1 VSLIGRAHE
10 QEALRTAL
18 AAGRGVVL
26 LEGEPGI
33 GKSRLLAWVAEQ
45 AAGAEVLTAR
55 ASEYEAD
62 LPYALWLDAL
72 GEVPVAADRHGTHRA
87 LRALLEARAPL
98 VVCLDDVHWAD
109 PASIDVLA
117 ALVHR
122 PPEGE
127 VLFVLA
133 ARTGRSPL
141 PAVAPLRLGPL
152 SEAEARELVGEA
164 ADAVYATSGGN
175 PFYLEQLARSDGAAT
190 VAAALA
196 AELGDL
202 GAEAR
207 RLLDA
212 AAVVGDPFDL
222 DLAAEVA
229 ELADPLTAVDEL
241 LSRTLIREG
250 RVPRRFAFRHP
261 VVRHTVYE
269 AAPVGWRLGAHAR
282 AAAAL
287 ERRGAGVVER
297 AHHVEQAAA
306 PGDAEA
312 AALLRAAAESLQA
325 PAPAAAARYFAAALR
340 LMPDAPLRARL
351 ADAQMAAGDVGG
363 ALATLLDALR
373 DAAPE
378 DRLRLVVAVANAEW
392 WLGRTPEARR
402 RLHVAL
408 GELPAEPSPDRIRL
422 RLALALTALMSC
434 DLDDARDQASDA
446 ASDAQAIGDPVFE
459 AAALAAVAVARVSA
473 GRGEEALAP
482 AVAAYERL
490 TPEQVATRL
499 PGFWMLGRCRRLLG
513 DHEAALADLERGA
526 ALAAETGREN
536 VRLQLA
542 VERVAVLIELGRLAE
557 ATAAAEQALELAL
570 LVGNPPMLVWA
581 RCALSAAR
589 LAAGDVTAA
598 LEAAQEAA
606 DSGVRAD
613 FHAAGQPEWALGN
626 ALVAAGEREPGIA
639 ALRAARVLP
648 ADEPALA
655 ADLAEAEAAAG
666 APAAAA
672 AVEAA
677 APASPAAAAAVE
689 AAAPASPAAAAAAA
703 AGACPG
709 PFAAARARLAE
720 GRALAAAGDRPAA
733 LAALKEA
740 EAAFAAFGAR
750 RLRDAA
756 ARELRALGH
765 RVRRP
770 AAGGDGPLTAREH
783 EIAALVAA
791 GRTNRE
797 VAGQLVLSERTIE
810 AHLRNVYA
818 KLGVRSRVELA
829 RAIRS
834 DVL

>member
-1 VSLIGRAHE
+1 MIGRARE
-10 QEALRTAL
+10 REALSAAL
-18 AAGRGVVL
+18 SAGSGVVV

-33 GKSRLLAWVAEQ
+33 GKSRLLAWVASESRV
-45 AAGAEVLTAR
+45 EVLSAR

-62 LPYALWLDAL
+62 LPYGLWLDAL
-72 GEVPVAADRHGTHRA
+72 GELPVAADRHGTHRA
-87 LRALLEARAPL
+87 LRAQLEERAPL
-98 VVCLDDVHWAD
+98 VVCLDDIHWAD
-109 PASIDVLA
+109 PASWDALV

-127 VLFVLA
+127 VVFIVATRPGRA
-133 ARTGRSPL
+133 AL
-141 PAVAPLRLGPL
+141 PGVAPLRLGPL
-152 SEAEARELVGEA
+152 SEAEARALVGEA

-175 PFYLEQLARSDGAAT
+175 PFYLEQLVRSGGADT

-196 AELGDL
+196 AELGGL
-202 GAEAR
+202 GEEAR

-212 AAVVGDPFDL
+212 AAVAGDPFDL

-229 ELADPLTAVDEL
+229 GLGDPLGGLDDL
-241 LSRTLIREG
+241 LIRFLVRPAG
-250 RVPRRFAFRHP
+250 APRRFAFRHP

-269 AAPVGWRLGAHAR
+269 AAPGGWRLGAHAR

-297 AHHVEQAAA
+297 AHHVEHAAV
-306 PGDAEA
+306 PGDEA
-312 AALLRAAAESLQA
+312 AIALLREAAESLQS
-325 PAPAAAARYFAAALR
+325 PAPATAAHYFGAALR
-340 LMPDAPLRARL
+340 LMPDGRTPVLARL
-351 ADAQMAAGDVGG
+351 ADAQMAAGDAAG
-363 ALATLLDALR
+363 ALATLLDALP

-378 DRLRLVVAVANAEW
+378 ERLRLVVAVANAEW
-392 WLGRTPEARR
+392 WLGRTADARR

-446 ASDAQAIGDPVFE
+446 ASDARAIGDPVFE
-459 AAALAAVAVARVSA
+459 AAALAGGAIARVSA
-473 GRGEEALAP
+473 GEGAEALEP
-482 AVAAYERL
+482 AVRAFERL
-490 TPEQVATRL
+490 TPEQLVTRL

-513 DHEAALADLERGA
+513 EYEAALADLDRGA
-526 ALAAETGREN
+526 ALAVETGREN
-536 VRLQLA
+536 VRLQLT
-542 VERVAVLIELGRLAE
+542 VERVAVLIELGRLAD
-557 ATAAAEQALELAL
+557 ANAAAEQGVELAR
-570 LVGNPPMLVWA
+570 LVGSPPMLLWA

-589 LAAGDVTAA
+589 LAVGDVTAA
-598 LEAAQEAA
+598 LEAAREAA
-606 DSGVRAD
+606 DSGVPAD

-626 ALVAAGEREPGIA
+626 ARVAGGEPERGVAALSA
-639 ALRAARVLP
+639 AEVLP
-648 ADEPALA
+648 ADRAAHA
-655 ADLAEAEAAAG
+655 ADLAE
-666 APAAAA
+666 
-672 AVEAA
+672 
-677 APASPAAAAAVE
+677 
-689 AAAPASPAAAAAAA
+689 AAAAAA
-703 AGACPG
+703 AGAGGSPGADAAAAAAAAALAARPG
-709 PFAAARARLAE
+709 PFATARARLAE
-720 GRALAAAGDRPAA
+720 GRALAAGGDRAAA
-733 LAALKEA
+733 LDALKEA

-756 ARELRALGH
+756 TRELRALGH

-770 AAGGDGPLTAREH
+770 AATGDGPLTVREN

-791 GRTNRE
+791 GRTNKE

-829 RAIRS
+829 RALNDRS

>member
-1 VSLIGRAHE
+1 VIGRDRE
-10 QEALRTAL
+10 REALSAAL
-18 AAGRGVVL
+18 AAGSGVVVV
-26 LEGEPGI
+26 EGEPGI
-33 GKSRLLAWVAEQ
+33 GKSLLLAWVAEQ
-45 AAGAEVLTAR
+45 AGGAEVLTAR

-87 LRALLEARAPL
+87 LRALLEERAPL

-109 PASIDVLA
+109 PASLDVLA
-117 ALVHR
+117 ALVQR

-127 VLFVLA
+127 VVFVVATRVGL
-133 ARTGRSPL
+133 SPL
-141 PAVAPLRLGPL
+141 PGVPALRLGPL

-175 PFYLEQLARSDGAAT
+175 PFYLEQLVRSGGGAT

-196 AELGDL
+196 AELGGL
-202 GAEAR
+202 GDDAR

-229 ELADPLTAVDEL
+229 ELDEPFAALDDLLARGLVRPADA
-241 LSRTLIREG
+241 
-250 RVPRRFAFRHP
+250 PRRFAFRHP
-261 VVRHTVYE
+261 VVRHAVYE
-269 AAPVGWRLGAHAR
+269 AAPGGWRLAAHAR

-306 PGDAEA
+306 PGDEA
-312 AALLRAAAESLQA
+312 AVALLRAAAESLQA
-325 PAPAAAARYFAAALR
+325 PAPATAARFFAAALR
-340 LMPDAPLRARL
+340 LMPDGRTPVQARL
-351 ADAQMAAGDVGG
+351 ADAQMAAGDAPG

-392 WLGRTPEARR
+392 WLGRTPDARR

-459 AAALAAVAVARVSA
+459 AAALAGGAMARVSA
-473 GRGEEALAP
+473 GEGEEALAP
-482 AVAAYERL
+482 AAAAFERL
-490 TPEQVATRL
+490 TPPQLATRL

-513 DHEAALADLERGA
+513 EHEAALADLDRGA
-526 ALAAETGREN
+526 ALAVETGREN

-542 VERVAVLIELGRLAE
+542 VERVAVLVELGRLAE
-557 ATAAAEQALELAL
+557 ASAAAEQALELAL
-570 LVGNPPMLVWA
+570 LVSNPPMLLWA

-606 DSGVRAD
+606 ESGVRAD

-626 ALVAAGEREPGIA
+626 ALVAAGEPERGIA
-639 ALRAARVLP
+639 ALRAAEVLP
-648 ADEPALA
+648 ADEAALA
-655 ADLAEAEAAAG
+655 ADLAEAEAAGAG
-666 APAAAA
+666 GSRGAEAAAA
-672 AVEAA
+672 ALAA
-677 APASPAAAAAVE
+677 R
-689 AAAPASPAAAAAAA
+689 
-703 AGACPG
+703 PG
-709 PFAAARARLAE
+709 PFVAARVRLAR
-720 GRALAAAGDRPAA
+720 GRVLAAAGDRPSA
-733 LAALKEA
+733 LAALTEA
-740 EAAFAAFGAR
+740 EAAFDAFGAR
-750 RLRDAA
+750 RLRDMAT
-756 ARELRALGH
+756 RELRALGH

-770 AAGGDGPLTAREH
+770 ATTGDGPLTGREQ
-783 EIAALVAA
+783 EIAELVAA
-791 GRTNRE
+791 GRTNKE
-797 VAGQLVLSERTIE
+797 VAAQLVLSERTIE
-810 AHLRNVYA
+810 AHLRNAYA